1 MGYRLAVITDSHG
14 HPLRAMGLQTS
25 LQSRL
30 HSVRLRWRLGER
42 GFTENSA
49 GVKTSDPCTS
59 HIYIY
64 IYPIY
69 PTIMD
74 NLRLLHCYNWW
85 FLGDYTF
92 YRWGSLS
99 ILVTSISGHNCRDGP
114 QGFYDFLLKLSIDPK
129 TILDRR
135 VMIRGVYYLVHHCLF
150 KFIGDDPFRESL
162 WSALS
167 EIIDSGIADSSL
179 TLRFWPLDSCD
190 VGPSPSQHNVY
201 GW

>member
-1 MGYRLAVITDSHG
+1 MASRRERIYRKF
-14 HPLRAMGLQTS
+14 
-25 LQSRL
+25 SRGQNL
-30 HSVRLRWRLGER
+30 W
-42 GFTENSA
+42 
-49 GVKTSDPCTS
+49 PMY
-59 HIYIY
+59 IPYIY

-135 VMIRGVYYLVHHCLF
+135 VMIRGGVLFGSSLFVQVYWGWP
-150 KFIGDDPFRESL
+150 I
-162 WSALS
+162 
-167 EIIDSGIADSSL
+167 SGITMKCAFWDHRQWDCRFIVDPTIL
-179 TLRFWPLDSCD
+179 ALRQLWCGTIPQST
-190 VGPSPSQHNVY
+190 
-201 GW
+201 